1 MKKFV
6 SMLAVLALCL
16 GCMLSGISALAAE
29 EEPAYFNAAKKEYF
43 AEKAGPNVTISME
56 DVTDYN
62 GVEGDTGL
70 LVKMTPVAKDD
81 TFTNGYVYMKLPL
94 NVTNASVTLKVL
106 GPTDGSDAPQAH
118 FNKKVQWWSVSIRKP
133 IQTCFPKAPRA

>member
-43 AEKAGPNVTISME
+43 AERI
-56 DVTDYN
+56 
-62 GVEGDTGL
+62 
-70 LVKMTPVAKDD
+70 
-81 TFTNGYVYMKLPL
+81 PL
-94 NVTNASVTLKVL
+94 S
-106 GPTDGSDAPQAH
+106 PTAMY
-118 FNKKVQWWSVSIRKP
+118 I
-133 IQTCFPKAPRA
+133 